1 MASTRMYTWI
11 KSIEQPAAA
20 TAPPKRDI
28 ELGTTSRMDS
38 TERQVL
44 WQVDNVDETTSE
56 KR

>member
-1 MASTRMYTWI
+1 MFFGRMYTWI
-11 KSIEQPAAA
+11 KSNEQPAA

-28 ELGTTSRMDS
+28 ELGNTGARKDS

-44 WQVDNVDETTSE
+44 WQVDNADETNSE